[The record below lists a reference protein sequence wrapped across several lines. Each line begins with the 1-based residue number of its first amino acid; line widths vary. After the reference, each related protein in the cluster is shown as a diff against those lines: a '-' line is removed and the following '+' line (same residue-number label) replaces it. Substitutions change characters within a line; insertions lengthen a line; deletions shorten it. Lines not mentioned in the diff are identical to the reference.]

1 MPMVSFS
8 VRGLSLGAVIAV
20 LLLGPACSKDPAAR
34 KQAFLQSGNKYFDA
48 GQYRHAIIEYRNA
61 VQIDP
66 TFGAARVRLAE
77 AYVRTGEPAL
87 ALDEYVRAA
96 DLLPGDLE
104 VQLQAGTYLLAAR
117 QPQDALGRAEVAL
130 KLQPKDARVH
140 VLHGNALAGLSSFD
154 KALAAIEEAI
164 RLDPARGWTYA
175 QLGAIELARGRRQ
188 EAEAAFSR
196 AVSVEPKSID
206 AHLALG
212 NFYWATGQTAE
223 TEAAFTAALKL
234 DPDSQ
239 SANRAM
245 AALSIA
251 SGKPERAEPYLRRIA
266 EIAKDPT
273 SVMTLA
279 EYYMLTGRPKEA
291 IARLEPLAAQ
301 PTPPA
306 DIQHRLAR
314 AHAAAG
320 DRPKA
325 HALIAEITKQNP
337 RDAKAQFI
345 KGQLLVADGQRDA
358 ALEMLRSAVRADPAS
373 VEAQYALGQLY
384 AVRGDVAGAVGAFRE
399 VLRLNP
405 QAAAAQAELARLQLA
420 AGNPAESVRNA
431 DEARRNDPRNPGV
444 RIALVRALLA
454 NRDFDRAERELA
466 PLRKDFPKV
475 AAIEALVGSLAV
487 GRKDF
492 AAARAAFERTHALDP
507 ASLEGLA
514 GLIAMELQARNVAG
528 ARALVEAR
536 LAAGT
541 PTPQLLLLAARTYTT
556 ANDLT
561 SAERVLR
568 QAISVDASFLPA
580 YALLGQ
586 LYVQQQRL
594 DEARAE
600 FEQLARRQSRP
611 VGAMTMSGMILQA
624 QGNAPK
630 AKQRYQEVLAVDSR
644 AAVAA
649 NNLAWM
655 YADSGEKLDEALKL
669 AQTAT
674 EAMPDVP
681 EMMDTLGW
689 VYYKKNLPQL
699 AIPLFSRSIEKAPQI
714 ATYHYHLGLAYRQA
728 GDAARART
736 AFRKALEHSPDA
748 ETAGA
753 IKQALIEIPEV
764 PSQD

>member
-1 MPMVSFS
+1 MVSVRF
-8 VRGLSLGAVIAV
+8 RGLSVCVVFAG
-20 LLLGPACSKDPAAR
+20 LLLASACSKDPAVR
-34 KQAFLQSGNKYFDA
+34 KQEFLQSGNKYFEA
-48 GQYRHAIIEYRNA
+48 KQYRHAIIEYRNA
-61 VQIDP
+61 IQVDP
-66 TFGAARVRLAE
+66 TFGPARARLAE
-77 AYVRTGEPAL
+77 AYARGGEPRL

-96 DLLPGDLE
+96 DLLPRDLE
-104 VQLQAGTYLLAAR
+104 VQIQAGTYLLAAGR
-117 QPQDALGRAEVAL
+117 PQDALGRAEIAL

-140 VLHGNALAGLSSFD
+140 VLHGNALAGLNSFD
-154 KALAAIEEAI
+154 KALASIEEAI
-164 RLDPARGWTYA
+164 RLDPKRAWTYA

-188 EAEAAFSR
+188 EAEAAFKR
-196 AVSVEPKSID
+196 AVSVDPSSIE
-206 AHLALG
+206 AQLALG
-212 NFYWATGQTAE
+212 NFYWASGQAAE
-223 TEAAFTAALKL
+223 TEAAFSAALEL

-266 EIAKDPT
+266 EIAKDPAA
-273 SVMTLA
+273 VMTLA

-291 IARLEPLAAQ
+291 IARLEPLATQ

-306 DIQHRLAR
+306 DLQHRLAR

-325 HALIAEITKQNP
+325 HAIVAEITKQNP

-345 KGQLLVADGQRDA
+345 KGQLQAADGQRDA
-358 ALEMLRSAVRADPAS
+358 ALETLRSAVEIEPSS
-373 VEAQYALGQLY
+373 VEAQFALGQLY
-384 AVRGDVAGAVGAFRE
+384 ASRGDVSGAVNAFRE
-399 VLRLNP
+399 VLKLNP
-405 QAAAAQAELARLQLA
+405 RAAAAQAELARLQLA

-431 DEARRNDPRNPGV
+431 DEARRNDPRNIGA
-444 RIALVRALLA
+444 RLALVRALLA
-454 NRDFDRAERELA
+454 NGDLDRADRELT
-466 PLRKDFPKV
+466 PLRKVFPK
-475 AAIEALVGSLAV
+475 AASVEALVGSLAV

-492 AAARAAFERTHALDP
+492 AAARAAFERAHALDP

-514 GLIAMELQARNVAG
+514 GLIAVELQARNVAA
-528 ARALVEAR
+528 ARSLVEAR
-536 LAAGT
+536 LGSGT
-541 PTPQLLLLAARTYTT
+541 PTPQLLLLAARTYTS
-556 ANDLT
+556 ANDLA
-561 SAERVLR
+561 SAEKMLR
-568 QAISVDASFLPA
+568 QAISANASFLPA

-594 DEARAE
+594 DDARNE

-611 VGAMTMSGMILQA
+611 VGAMTMSGMILQT
-624 QGNAPK
+624 QGNAAK
-630 AKQRYQEVLAVDSR
+630 AKERYQEVLAVDSR

-655 YADSGEKLDEALKL
+655 YAESGEKLDEALKL

-689 VYYKKNLPQL
+689 VYYKKNLPRL
-699 AIPLFSRSIEKAPQI
+699 AIPLFSRCIEKAPQS
-714 ATYHYHLGLAYRQA
+714 AMYHYHLGLAYRQA
-728 GDAARART
+728 GDTGRART

-748 ETAGA
+748 GTEVA
-753 IKQALIEIPEV
+753 IRAALTEMPEA
-764 PSQD
+764 PGQN